1 MTLQLEQQEYLNFIN
16 SLRSPATITAYTK
29 ALRNYMQFIKTTNF
43 STLLKSSPKE
53 IEAKIIS
60 YMVFQRQQKL
70 SYSSIHQRL
79 MAVKKFYEMN
89 DVILNWKKVY
99 QYHGERT
106 RMKKDRAYTTKEI
119 QQLLTKC
126 DERMRVVVLL
136 LASTGVRIG
145 AIPDMKIKHITRI
158 DRNSLYQIVVYENT
172 SDEYYCFCSTECA
185 LAIDSYLDYRE
196 RCYEKITPDSPL
208 IREKFNKSDPVK
220 CRDPRHVP
228 LNTLNVLMRNLLIDS
243 GVQKPEHIT
252 ESITNGKIKNDVM
265 RNHGF
270 RKFVETNMIRSK
282 INAEAREMLLG
293 HSIGLGNS
301 YYRPHPD
308 ELLQEYLGCVNSL
321 TINEENRLRIKLQET
336 QVKHTE
342 EWEWMRKKMVELEKR
357 FSEKVV

>member
-1 MTLQLEQQEYLNFIN
+1 MQQLEQQEYLNFIN

-29 ALRNYMQFIKTTNF
+29 ALRNYMQFINTTNF

-89 DVILNWKKVY
+89 DIVLNWKKVY

-106 RMKKDRAYTTKEI
+106 RAKKDRCYTTLEI
-119 QQLLTKC
+119 QQLLTKA
-126 DERMRVVVLL
+126 DERMRVVILL
-136 LASTGVRIG
+136 LASTGIRIG
-145 AIPDMKIKHITRI
+145 VIPDLKLRHLTKLEAG
-158 DRNSLYQIVVYENT
+158 LYQIVVYEN
-172 SDEYYCFCSTECA
+172 SNEEYFCFCSPECSA
-185 LAIDSYLDYRE
+185 AIQSYLQYRE

-220 CRDPRHVP
+220 CRDPKHVP

-252 ESITNGKIKNDVM
+252 ESITNGKIKKDVM
-265 RNHGF
+265 RAHGF

-336 QVKHTE
+336 QIKHSE
-342 EWEWMRKKMVELEKR
+342 EWESLRKEMSEMKER
-357 FSEKVV
+357 FKQ